1 MYLHTQYRLR
11 WLLLPLIWS
20 SWLSIAQ
27 AVQIG
32 TEVTLWVESGLAVA
46 TSQLSGRREIPLGA
60 QEIVS
65 SSGANGINGMV
76 VTFSS
81 TLGVFKPCPDL
92 EQERI
97 GPE

>member
-32 TEVTLWVESGLAVA
+32 TEVTLWVE
-46 TSQLSGRREIPLGA
+46 
-60 QEIVS
+60 
-65 SSGANGINGMV
+65 
-76 VTFSS
+76 
-81 TLGVFKPCPDL
+81 
-92 EQERI
+92 
-97 GPE
+97 